1 MHRILFLVFTIC
13 ALPAV
18 AQPTVRPS
26 GVCVIHDSVGEGY
39 RGLVPFRANKRGTIL
54 AFIVDSSDASI
65 IRVDTGASEI
75 ALSDNKGTNLIEK
88 KKGSNHRLFS
98 STEISEDKKAC
109 LLHVNGNVIPGTG
122 VSSIVANGVVVL
134 HTGSLTED
142 LTAEPCTPEDDAE
155 FMAGDMKLVI
165 HGAGEKSNGF
175 YFSIKS
181 YDDKMQQCAGATYF
195 DEDGSELKFRSLGA
209 TESKYKGGKS
219 YIRSARFEK
228 TPTGKVTV
236 KLQMYSDFK
245 EWKVPVALNVGLGS

>member
-1 MHRILFLVFTIC
+1 MHHILFLVFTIC

-18 AQPTVRPS
+18 AQPTVRAA

-39 RGLVPFRANKRGTIL
+39 RGLVPFRANERGTIVAL
-54 AFIVDSSDASI
+54 IVDSADAPI
-65 IRVDTGASEI
+65 IRVDTGASD
-75 ALSDNKGTNLIEK
+75 LTLTDNIGTNLIEP
-88 KKGSNHRLFS
+88 KKGSSHRLFS
-98 STEISEDKKAC
+98 NTEISEDKKAC
-109 LLHVNGNVIPGTG
+109 LLHVNGNVVPGNG
-122 VSSIVANGVVVL
+122 GSSIMAKGTLVL
-134 HTGSLTED
+134 HTGAMTED

-155 FMAGDMKLVI
+155 FMAGDMKMVI

-209 TESKYKGGKS
+209 TESTYKGGKS
-219 YIRSARFEK
+219 YIRSVRFEK
-228 TPTGKVTV
+228 NPTGKVTV

-245 EWKVPVALNVGLGS
+245 EWKVPVALSIGLGS